1 MELLSSKCSL
11 VGVIWKIHH
20 KMCVRSA
27 GTRGVQMGRSPTKK
41 EATNSSGGN
50 QLDCKLTEG
59 SSPVC
64 FLPTFETLSSILQQK
79 LNECVWNSWSW
90 GRQSWEG
97 HHLNLHNQCKH
108 FSLGLLLRRGPIFPS
123 NSPHLKTRQLL
134 RNVSEDPKKQW
145 FLLPSSSQ
153 ISPRGRERVNT
164 VAICPALSDCTHWY
178 QDLLLVL

>member
-11 VGVIWKIHH
+11 VGVIWTIHH

-27 GTRGVQMGRSPTKK
+27 GTKGVQMGRSPTKK
-41 EATNSSGGN
+41 ETASSSGGN
-50 QLDCKLTEG
+50 QLDYKLTEG
-59 SSPVC
+59 SSPVY
-64 FLPTFETLSSILQQK
+64 FLPTFETLNSILQQK
-79 LNECVWNSWSW
+79 LNECAWNSWSW

-108 FSLGLLLRRGPIFPS
+108 FPLGLLLRRVPIFPS
-123 NSPHLKTRQLL
+123 YSPHLKTRQLF
-134 RNVSEDPKKQW
+134 RNVSEDPKEQW

-153 ISPRGRERVNT
+153 ISSRGREHVNT
-164 VAICPALSDCTHWY
+164 VAIRPPLSDWTHWC